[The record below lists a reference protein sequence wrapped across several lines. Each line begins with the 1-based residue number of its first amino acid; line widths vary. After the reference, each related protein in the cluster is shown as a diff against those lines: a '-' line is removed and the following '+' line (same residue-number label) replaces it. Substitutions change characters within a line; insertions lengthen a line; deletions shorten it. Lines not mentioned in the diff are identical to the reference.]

1 MTTFNLQVVK
11 RGLVTLPKELRDAYG
26 IQEGDSLTLIDL
38 GGVFVVSRK
47 PSEIDEIAD
56 RLAQQ
61 WSARGGTLETML
73 RTLKEVRE
81 EYADEG

>member
-1 MTTFNLQVVK
+1 MATFSLQVVK

-38 GGVFVVSRK
+38 GGVFVLSRK
-47 PSEIDEIAD
+47 PSEVDEIAD

-61 WSARGGTLETML
+61 WSARGETLETML
-73 RTLKEVRE
+73 RELREVRE
-81 EYADEG
+81 KHAAES